1 MEATREIQVR
11 RTRRMSSFISYL
23 NVNLEH
29 ILESSYRS
37 GEITPYN
44 DLCSD
49 NTGGTSRFHRC
60 VYPVGDIAPANTNNC
75 QACTR
80 IDGKSDESANP
91 FWKVL
96 SVLLT
101 YAVVEEEDARL
112 ISYCVNLTRI
122 NDFNYRNYGH
132 IAYRELS

>member
-11 RTRRMSSFISYL
+11 RTRRMSSLISYL

-29 ILESSYRS
+29 ILNGLESSYRS

-49 NTGGTSRFHRC
+49 KTGGTSRFHRC
-60 VYPVGDIAPANTNNC
+60 VYPVGDIAPSNTNNC
-75 QACTR
+75 QAFTR

-91 FWKVL
+91 F
-96 SVLLT
+96 
-101 YAVVEEEDARL
+101 
-112 ISYCVNLTRI
+112 
-122 NDFNYRNYGH
+122 
-132 IAYRELS
+132 